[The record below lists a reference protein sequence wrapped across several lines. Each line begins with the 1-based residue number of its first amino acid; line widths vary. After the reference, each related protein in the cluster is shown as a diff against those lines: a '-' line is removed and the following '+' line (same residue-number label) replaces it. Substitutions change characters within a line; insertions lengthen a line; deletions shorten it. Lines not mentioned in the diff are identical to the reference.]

1 MDEETNILNN
11 PDLGVT
17 NLVNTA
23 QTSQAQQLGIDPASQ
38 AFIESQRAAMQQP
51 TEIGAQGMSAL
62 YPGLKHNINVGSYSG
77 SILGSG
83 NIYVPGGDIMAIDPI
98 LAKRQKEEQARI
110 AQAKMEADTTDFKLR
125 TAPQMQDQFFQEGI
139 NTSMN
144 KLNNEFMTKA
154 KEIYG
159 NDFNI
164 VMKNPQ
170 MFPEGREY
178 IAAADSLEMLVKQ
191 GNQMTTLL
199 ADVQSNLDKGSK
211 VYSPETLE
219 ALNQYQNMMDAFE
232 SGDPK
237 ALIGLRQVMV
247 DLQGGKALDEYFND
261 KKVIG
266 SIKGKI
272 SGGTSFSNLNE
283 DYTKLTTSEKTSY
296 DNNIKLLAQ
305 SLAQNEFASELRKG
319 LYTVQDIEN
328 RLRGYLQ
335 NEAKSRST
343 VARTSVGDGSSGSGT
358 KLTDL
363 DNIDG
368 SPNPKLINNDNYN
381 MQGELILQTK
391 KNGVL
396 KTSGLTSVNPDGS
409 ETKLNGILEITPVS
423 MNAMI
428 SSDKDVNVSGGAFEA
443 GTTIQTAGQKIPVI
457 TAKVKTME
465 DELDPI
471 NQEPTGKKIQV
482 EKDVVLKLDETLIKA
497 MEANNK
503 NLGYEKGVIEQG
515 AKKIVGQTEKSSNL
529 APSKQTTTEE
539 VDYSNL

>member
-17 NLVNTA
+17 NLVNTS
-23 QTSQAQQLGIDPASQ
+23 QTAQAQQLGIDPASQ
-38 AFIESQRAAMQQP
+38 AFIESQKAAMVQP

-62 YPGLKHNINVGSYSG
+62 YQGMKHNINVGNYSG

-83 NIYVPGGDIMAIDPI
+83 GIYVPGGDIMAIDPI

-110 AQAKMEADTTDFKLR
+110 AKAKMEADTTDFKLR
-125 TAPQMQDQFFQEGI
+125 TAPQMNDQFFQEGV

-144 KLNNEFMTKA
+144 KLNNDFMTKA

-170 MFPEGREY
+170 MFPEGRDY

-199 ADVQSNLDKGSK
+199 ADVQGNIDSGKK

-219 ALNQYQNMMDAFE
+219 ALNQYQNMMDNFQ

-272 SGGTSFSNLNE
+272 SGGTTLGNLNE

-296 DNNIKLLAQ
+296 DNNIKILAQ
-305 SLAQNEFASELRKG
+305 SLAENEFASELQKG
-319 LYTVQDIEN
+319 LYTVKDIET

-335 NEAKSRST
+335 NEAKSKTTISRS
-343 VARTSVGDGSSGSGT
+343 SVGDGSSGGST
-358 KLTDL
+358 KVEDL
-363 DNIDG
+363 VGLDG
-368 SPNPKLINNDNYN
+368 APNNKLINGQDYD
-381 MQGELILQTK
+381 MRGEVVFQNK
-391 KNGVL
+391 KGA
-396 KTSGLTSVNPDGS
+396 TARQSGLVRVNADGT
-409 ETKLNGILEITPVS
+409 EEKIEGILEFRPVTI
-423 MNAMI
+423 NAMNLPKDRMEGANPSM
-428 SSDKDVNVSGGAFEA
+428 SSK
-443 GTTIQTAGQKIPVI
+443 GQVPVI
-457 TAKVKTME
+457 TAKVIVEE
-465 DELDPI
+465 DEIGPDGD
-471 NQEPTGKKIQV
+471 PTGKKIQV
-482 EKDVVLKLDETLIKA
+482 EKDMVLKVDETMQKTLK
-497 MEANNK
+497 ANNK
-503 NLGYEKGVIEQG
+503 QLGYDAEVIEK
-515 AKKIVGQTEKSSNL
+515 AVEKITGQTKKNSTL
-529 APSKQTTTEE
+529 APSNN
-539 VDYSNL
+539 DPLGLGI